1 MPIIYR
7 TAGTWGAG
15 KGSDLDAAE
24 IDGNFNTLATQIQ
37 DLITNPPTAVG
48 VANIVVEGLSVMF
61 YMTDGGTFGPFPLP
75 YVTFRI
81 RNAFDSS
88 VASSYNSM
96 DLIPVTGLGLFLARF
111 DHDYAIGEQF
121 DPSLMSGSDPV
132 YIKVFG
138 EDTYI
143 YDIGFFYPGA
153 PGAGI
158 VVGSACAGHMPVHDI
173 YLPAGLESSFAKL
186 TTAPAADL
194 DFDIQQSG
202 VSIGTM
208 SFAAGETTAT
218 FSFTADVQFLAADHD
233 TLTIIRPDTI
243 DTAARELYVTLSA
256 RRGLVGS

>member
-7 TAGTWGAG
+7 TPGAWGAG
-15 KGSDLDAAE
+15 KGSDLSPAE
-24 IDGNFNTLATQIQ
+24 ADGNFYTLEQQVQ

-48 VANIVVEGLSVMF
+48 VSNIVVAGASVMF

-75 YVTFRI
+75 YVTFKI
-81 RNAFDSS
+81 RAQFDSS
-88 VASSYNSM
+88 VASSYAPL
-96 DLIPVTGLGLFLARF
+96 DLIPVSGVGLFLSRF
-111 DHDYAIGEQF
+111 DHDYAIGEEF
-121 DPSLMSGSDPV
+121 NPDLVDGTDPV
-132 YIKVFG
+132 YVKVFG
-138 EDTYI
+138 EDTFI
-143 YDIGFFYPGA
+143 YDIGFFYPGS

-158 VVGSACAGHMPVHDI
+158 AVGSACAGHMPVHDI
-173 YLPAGLESSFAKL
+173 YLPAGLAASFAKL
-186 TTAPAADL
+186 TVAPAADL

-233 TLTIIRPDTI
+233 TLTIIRPTTI
-243 DTAARELYVTLSA
+243 DTAARELFVTLSA